1 MSLLW
6 VNGSLID
13 KADARVSPFDHG
25 FLYGDGVW
33 EPLRVF
39 GGRLFKGREH
49 IAALFA
55 TASYYEIE
63 VPYTPAELLAAVEA
77 TVRANQRTDGY
88 CRVIVTRGPGTI
100 GPDPRKLDPQVFI
113 TAEEYQPFPS
123 ELAGHGLE
131 VVTYPVP
138 VVAARTDLWRQSLGR
153 PEVVQARH
161 FALKCGCL
169 DAILICSGTAV
180 FGTTEG
186 NLFYVRAG
194 MCSQVSH
201 LDSVEAGAVL
211 RLAYQLGAWK
221 LAPLETVAELRT
233 ADEVFLV
240 GTACGVIG
248 VVRIDGHTI
257 GRGTEG
263 PVTRKVREAYH
274 ALTRGPDTIP
284 AEGGAP

>member
-100 GPDPRKLDPQVFI
+100 GPDPRKIEPQVFV
-113 TAEEYQPFPS
+113 TAEEYMPFPV
-123 ELAGHGLE
+123 ELYGHGLH
-131 VVTYPVP
+131 VVSCAAVDREYKYHAVRALGSPH
-138 VVAARTDLWRQSLGR
+138 VVSAKAA
-153 PEVVQARH
+153 
-161 FALKCGCL
+161 ALRAGCL
-169 DAILICSGTAV
+169 DAILLDRQGRVA
-180 FGTTEG
+180 GTTEG
-186 NLFYVRAG
+186 RVFVVKYGEVRRAWGLPDVAADIPATDAEVTLADVLSSDEAFLAG
-194 MCSQVSH
+194 TAAGVIAVVRCDGQMIG
-201 LDSVEAGAVL
+201 AGA
-211 RLAYQLGAWK
+211 
-221 LAPLETVAELRT
+221 
-233 ADEVFLV
+233 
-240 GTACGVIG
+240 
-248 VVRIDGHTI
+248 
-257 GRGTEG
+257 EG
-263 PVTRKVREAYH
+263 PVTRGIR
-274 ALTRGPDTIP
+274 TG
-284 AEGGAP
+284 